1 MCTEEN
7 PNRHMT
13 PLKKKNKT
21 SHNSIKVENECVD
34 NENIYI
40 ATMLYDKYI
49 KQKYTLI
56 FHSSYRVSVLNKE
69 SDLVSF
75 NILISLPEKE

>member
-1 MCTEEN
+1 M
-7 PNRHMT
+7 
-13 PLKKKNKT
+13 
-21 SHNSIKVENECVD
+21 D

-75 NILISLPEKE
+75 NILILLPEKE